1 MMRGKVFNLVLMTL
15 LLAAGN
21 SAFACSV
28 CYGDTEAPMSKG
40 LTWAITSLV
49 GVVAVVLAGVIAFF
63 VRTVR
68 HGEKVTDIAVPDEF
82 SIK

>member
-1 MMRGKVFNLVLMTL
+1 MMRGKIFNFVLLTL

-21 SAFACSV
+21 SACACSA

-40 LTWAITSLV
+40 LTWAITALV
-49 GVVAVVLAGVIAFF
+49 GVVGVVLAGVIAFF

-68 HGEKVTDIAVPDEF
+68 HGERVTEPATADEF